1 MSTAQKVIKYCAIG
15 FAMLLIFSIFS
26 GIIAGGIGIMTA
38 TKFISNATN
47 ANLICEESESPC
59 LKIALAYSDLE
70 IKSGADFSAT
80 SDYDRIE
87 VKKEGDNIL
96 ITEKNGE
103 LISDKSRKTTVT
115 IPENMLLTV
124 VDISGGAG
132 RIQIGAIKAERFNAS
147 LGIGETIISSLDAGE
162 VKINTG
168 IGKLDLTLLG
178 EQDDYE
184 IKAEKGIGKMTIND
198 KEIGSSTTTG
208 SGSRKVEISG
218 GIGEITIKTRRD
230 E

>member
-70 IKSGADFSAT
+70 IRSGADFSAT

-87 VKKEGDNIL
+87 VQKEGDNIL

-115 IPENMLLTV
+115 IPEDMLLTV
-124 VDISGGAG
+124 VDINGGAG

-147 LGIGETIISSLDAGE
+147 LGIGETIIGSLDAGE

-184 IKAEKGIGKMTIND
+184 IKSSKGIGKMTIND
-198 KEIGSSTTTG
+198 KEIGSTTTTG